1 MPSIIYITAQGD
13 RHEVDVAEGT
23 SVMQGAVQNAIP
35 GIDGDCGGSCACAT
49 CHVHVAENWTDQLH
63 PIEAEQ
69 EDMLDQAFDVRDN
82 SRLSCQLLMSEEL
95 DGLEVT
101 LAPGTEAKD
110 RAAA

>member
-1 MPSIIYITAQGD
+1 MAKITYIEHDGTE
-13 RHEVDVAEGT
+13 HVVDVKTGLT
-23 SVMQGAVQNAIP
+23 VMEGAVKNNVP
-35 GIDGDCGGSCACAT
+35 GIDADCGGACACAT

-63 PIEAEQ
+63 PIEAEE

-82 SRLSCQLLMSEEL
+82 SRLSCQLLMTEEL

>member
-49 CHVHVAENWTDQLH
+49 CHVQVPDYWRARLDPQS
-63 PIEAEQ
+63 
-69 EDMLDQAFDVRDN
+69 DMELAMLEFADSVTDN
-82 SRLSCQLLMSEEL
+82 SRLGCQISVGPDLSGITVHLPESQH
-95 DGLEVT
+95 
-101 LAPGTEAKD
+101 
-110 RAAA
+110 

>member
-1 MPSIIYITAQGD
+1 MYIHVTDRAGERHTLQALEGYRIMEIIRDWGLDIK
-13 RHEVDVAEGT
+13 AE
-23 SVMQGAVQNAIP
+23 
-35 GIDGDCGGSCACAT
+35 CGGACACAT

-63 PIEAEQ
+63 PIEAEE

-82 SRLSCQLLMSEEL
+82 SRLSCQLLMTEEL